1 MIGGDLRISIARRQ
15 KPFPDISTRGYSIP
29 PRSAPVRRDITFEA
43 RVIGTGSA
51 GLGRIE
57 PAPMAAEG
65 VMLIVRPGQVLRI
78 VTTGHTLLV
87 PGGQC
92 HHPTTAPRAPTL
104 GRDSSG

>member
-1 MIGGDLRISIARRQ
+1 
-15 KPFPDISTRGYSIP
+15 
-29 PRSAPVRRDITFEA
+29 
-43 RVIGTGSA
+43 
-51 GLGRIE
+51 
-57 PAPMAAEG
+57 MAAEG
-65 VMLIVRPGQVLRI
+65 VMLIVGPGQVLRV